1 MLLLP
6 LLVLAARFLGA
17 FGYGQ
22 YQAAFA
28 FVGLFRILPD
38 FGMAYAATLAISR
51 DRSRAESL
59 VGSLLGFQLVLSL
72 GTLALCL
79 ALGAWRYEGVTWLAV
94 VVLSFDL
101 VLKAIKTTLRWVLR
115 GLERFGVESLSLLVE
130 RSLLLGLGA
139 LSLWRGWGVAGF
151 VLVFVGV
158 RLLDTLGLFSYVRR
172 RVLPLRPA
180 ADLRLWWELFR
191 KGVPVAYAGAVITLI
206 FQIDTVLLE
215 AMRGALEVGY
225 YRAPVLVLEGITI
238 VPRALSYALIP
249 TMAAWYLKSPQVVSA
264 LYRRGCKYML
274 LVGLP
279 IGAFGLLESD
289 RFIALLFGAEY
300 AVHSAKAARLLLP
313 AAVFMFLS
321 NFGETTLACVNRWG
335 TIVVIATVSLA
346 LNIGL
351 NLLWIP
357 VYGYW
362 GAALAT
368 LLTEAA
374 YFALTAVAVT
384 RFGFGAGSLSVVAR
398 PVLATLVFAGALWA
412 CRGLP
417 LLTASAI
424 ASTAFA
430 GAALLFGALEPDE
443 IEALKSAGGGSP
455 PA

>member
-1 MLLLP
+1 VLLLP
-6 LLVLAARFLGA
+6 LLILAARFLGVT
-17 FGYGQ
+17 GYGE
-22 YQAAFA
+22 YQVAFA

-59 VGSLLGFQLVLSL
+59 VGNLLGFQLVLSL
-72 GTLALCL
+72 ATLALCL
-79 ALGAWRYEGVTWLAV
+79 YLGRGRYEGVTWFAV

-115 GLERFGVESLSLLVE
+115 GLERFGVEALSLLLE
-130 RSLLLGLGA
+130 RTLLLGLGA

-158 RLLDTLGLFSYVRR
+158 RLADTLGLFAFVGRA
-172 RVLPLRPA
+172 VLPLRPS

-191 KGVPVAYAGAVITLI
+191 KGAPVAYAGAVITLI
-206 FQIDTVLLE
+206 FQVDTVLLG
-215 AMRGALEVGY
+215 ALRGALEVGY

-238 VPRALSYALIP
+238 VPRILSYALIP
-249 TMAAWYLKSPQVVSA
+249 TMAAWYLKSPQVVTA
-264 LYRRGCKYML
+264 LYRRGCKYLL

-279 IGAFGLLESD
+279 MGAFGLLESD
-289 RFIALLFGAEY
+289 RFIALLFGPEY
-300 AVHSAKAARLLLP
+300 AVPSAKAARLLLP

-335 TIVVIATVSLA
+335 TIVAIATVSLA

-351 NLLWIP
+351 NLWWIP
-357 VYGYW
+357 LYGYW

-368 LLTEAA
+368 LVTELA
-374 YFALTAVAVT
+374 YFGLTAAAVAYY
-384 RFGFGAGSLSVVAR
+384 GFGTGSLGVVVR
-398 PVLATLVFAGALWA
+398 PLLATLVFAGALWA

-417 LLTASAI
+417 LITASAI

-430 GAALLFGALEPDE
+430 GAALLFGALEPEE
-443 IEALKSAGGGSP
+443 IEALKTAGAGLP

>member
-1 MLLLP
+1 MRRSGALPEDQPRPRRAAAQAAGRLTLAEAGEERPAAHRVARHTLLSAVSEGSTV
-6 LLVLAARFLGA
+6 LLFVLGFLAARLLGA
-17 FGYGQ
+17 TGFGY

-59 VGSLLGFQLVLSL
+59 VGNLFGFQLVLSL
-72 GTLALCL
+72 LTLASCL
-79 ALGAWRYEGVTWLAV
+79 ALGAWRYEGVTLFAV

-115 GLERFGVESLSLLVE
+115 GLTRFGVEALSLLLE
-130 RSLLLGLGA
+130 RTLLLALGG

-158 RLLDTLGLFSYVRR
+158 RLADTLGLFAFVHRA
-172 RVLPLRPA
+172 VLPLRPA

-206 FQIDTVLLE
+206 FQVDTVLLE
-215 AMRGALEVGY
+215 AMRGAREVGF
-225 YRAPVLVLEGITI
+225 YRAPVLVLEGISI
-238 VPRALSYALIP
+238 VPRVLSYAFIP
-249 TMAAWYLKSPQVVSA
+249 TMAAWYAKSPEVVTA
-264 LYRRGCKYML
+264 LYRRGCKYLL
-274 LVGLP
+274 LVALP
-279 IGAFGLLESD
+279 IGAFSLLESD
-289 RFIALLFGAEY
+289 RFIALVFGAEY
-300 AVHSAKAARLLLP
+300 APSAFAARLLLP

-351 NLLWIP
+351 NLVWIP
-357 VYGYW
+357 RFGFW

-368 LLTEAA
+368 L
-374 YFALTAVAVT
+374 VT
-384 RFGFGAGSLSVVAR
+384 
-398 PVLATLVFAGALWA
+398 
-412 CRGLP
+412 
-417 LLTASAI
+417 
-424 ASTAFA
+424 
-430 GAALLFGALEPDE
+430 
-443 IEALKSAGGGSP
+443 
-455 PA
+455 

>member
-1 MLLLP
+1 LI
-6 LLVLAARFLGA
+6 LAARFLRA
-17 FGYGQ
+17 EGYGQ

-59 VGSLLGFQLVLSL
+59 VGNLLGFQLVLSL
-72 GTLALCL
+72 FTLALCL
-79 ALGAWRYEGVTWLAV
+79 ALGGWRYEGVTWFAV
-94 VVLSFDL
+94 IVLSFDL
-101 VLKAIKTTLRWVLR
+101 VLKATKTTLRWVLR
-115 GLERFGVESLSLLVE
+115 GLERFGVESLSLLLE

-139 LSLWRGWGVAGF
+139 FSLWRGFGGVGF

-172 RVLPLRPA
+172 AVLPLHPA
-180 ADLRLWWELFR
+180 ADLKLWWELFR

-206 FQIDTVLLE
+206 FQVDTVLLE
-215 AMRGALEVGY
+215 AMRGAREVGY
-225 YRAPVLVLEGITI
+225 YRAPVLILEGITI
-238 VPRALSYALIP
+238 VPRILSYALIP
-249 TMAAWYLKSPQVVSA
+249 TMAAWYLKSPQVVTA

-274 LVGLP
+274 LAGLP
-279 IGAFGLLESD
+279 IAAFGLLESD
-289 RFIALLFGAEY
+289 RFIALLFGADY

-335 TIVVIATVSLA
+335 TIVAIATVSLA

-357 VYGYW
+357 AYGYW

-368 LLTEAA
+368 LVTEAA
-374 YFALTAVAVT
+374 YFVMTALAVGHY
-384 RFGFGAGSLSVVAR
+384 GFGAGSLGVAVR
-398 PVLATLVFAGALWA
+398 PFFATLVFVAALWA

-417 LLTASAI
+417 LITASAL

-443 IEALKSAGGGSP
+443 IDLLKGGGGGSP
-455 PA
+455 PGSK